1 MNTFFLEK
9 KLIDPKN
16 LNESKVL
23 CISFTKTLCVIS
35 FHSFELV
42 SHLHYR
48 LEPIFPPLYPRHE
61 LIILLISIECFVNL
75 AFIYFRILKRNI
87 KVFKKFKLPFLIFQ
101 NSIDPNI
108 LNEKKVL
115 SISAAV
121 KLCALSHQSFELGF
135 TLTLKSQTHFPII
148 STPWTYYNTDK
159 YWMLC

>member
-1 MNTFFLEK
+1 MKVKYCVSVLQKHCVLYHIIHLNWFHTYNT
-9 KLIDPKN
+9 
-16 LNESKVL
+16 
-23 CISFTKTLCVIS
+23 
-35 FHSFELV
+35 V
-42 SHLHYR
+42 SN
-48 LEPIFPPLYPRHE
+48 PFPPPPPPPLYPRHE

-148 STPWTYYNTDK
+148 STP
-159 YWMLC
+159 